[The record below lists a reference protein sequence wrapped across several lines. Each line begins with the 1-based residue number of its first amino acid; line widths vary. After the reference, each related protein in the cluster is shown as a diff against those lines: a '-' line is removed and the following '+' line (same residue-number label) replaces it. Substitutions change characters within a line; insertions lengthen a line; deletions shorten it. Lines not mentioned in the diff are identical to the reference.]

1 MDGLGE
7 SKNGNSATP
16 STPADITIS
25 SLLRKETD
33 VLPVRRFPPP
43 PLGDAVDLA
52 LVPSELL
59 PLLVVLVLL
68 LVLLLPLLP
77 LLLLLRPLLLLPL
90 LLPPRLLLLLQLLPL
105 PPPLPPP

>member
-25 SLLRKETD
+25 SLKRKETD

-68 LVLLLPLLP
+68 PVLLLP